1 MILNSFVD
9 IFKNVFLSE
18 YAIVLTSCT
27 IIVVMFVLKIY
38 FYKKYDLISVVSML
52 GFIILS
58 LFFIS

>member
-27 IIVVMFVLKIY
+27 IIVVMFVL
-38 FYKKYDLISVVSML
+38 S
-52 GFIILS
+52 ILS
-58 LFFIS
+58 LFVLAGVFIKSMI